1 MTGAVGRQWLE
12 YADGIFEPV
21 RKDENL
27 NKKYHDNKRSLD
39 WWVVD
44 KPTDW
49 NPLTE
54 GKKVSLNHD
63 YGQEGKPGAKVSP
76 KPLGTARPGDS
87 ERNRQTMEL
96 RYEDMGKHKPQ
107 LFASKTTLG
116 QGAAALQEYE
126 AKLKA
131 AESQAPSSPQS
142 AAALNKWERELGFDP
157 DQNSGHGQRPPSS
170 SRDAARLEK
179 ADADRGRR
187 EYTRWLWEMKNDPPW
202 KSKEKTP
209 TEKVQSVTH
218 PLGEEVGMTM
228 LEQLLKGSASPI
240 GMTLGLGL
248 KGAGPLLDLLTNPE
262 DAW

>member
-1 MTGAVGRQWLE
+1 MKDLLNSDKYTSIKTSNMTGAVGRQWLE

-21 RKDENL
+21 RKDGNL
-27 NKKYHDNKRSLD
+27 NKKYHDNKCSLD

-63 YGQEGKPGAKVSP
+63 YGQEGKPGAKVRL
-76 KPLGTARPGDS
+76 KPLGTARPGDN

-116 QGAAALQEYE
+116 QGSAALQEHGINPN
-126 AKLKA
+126 
-131 AESQAPSSPQS
+131 Q
-142 AAALNKWERELGFDP
+142 G
-157 DQNSGHGQRPPSS
+157 SGHERRPPSS
-170 SRDAARLEK
+170 SRDAACMEK
-179 ADADRGRR
+179 ANMDKGDP
-187 EYTRWLWEMKNDPPW
+187 EYTRWLLEIKKNPPW

-218 PLGEEVGMTM
+218 PLGEEVGVTI
-228 LEQLLKGSASPI
+228 LQELLRNSGPAGRALGK
-240 GMTLGLGL
+240 GLGPV
-248 KGAGPLLDLLTNPE
+248 GIALDVLDGSE
-262 DAW
+262 VW